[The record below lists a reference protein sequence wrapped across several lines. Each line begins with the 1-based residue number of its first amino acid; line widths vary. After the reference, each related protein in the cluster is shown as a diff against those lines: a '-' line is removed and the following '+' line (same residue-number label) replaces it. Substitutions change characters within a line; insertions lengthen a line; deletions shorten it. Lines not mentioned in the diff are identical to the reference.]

1 MRKNT
6 IILILLLISVLVFNL
21 NAEGSLDGKELF
33 EKAKIKL
40 FDRNWSSALKYLN
53 EYIENYQNEKFYKK
67 SLFYRGKCFEELKK
81 YKKALGS
88 YENYSKVSDN
98 KNLYEEANIAII
110 DISFKLSK
118 NRNNYYIQKIV
129 DYLDNSEKTIRY
141 YAAFKLSYFKNR
153 KSTKASIP
161 VLKNIIRKEK
171 DLELVDRAKLALMRI
186 DPKHLKSVNKT
197 MDIANKNLNI
207 RIFDKKENKET
218 LSLNI
223 PFMLAKLAL
232 EALPD
237 EEKKLLKNKGYSI
250 DSILKKIINT
260 GELFK
265 FEVEDIII
273 KIWIE

>member
-1 MRKNT
+1 MKKNT
-6 IILILLLISVLVFNL
+6 IILILLLMSVLAFNL
-21 NAEGSLDGKELF
+21 YAEGSLAGKELF

-53 EYIENYQNEKFYKK
+53 EYIENYQNERFFKK

-81 YKKALGS
+81 YQEALDS

-98 KNLYEEANIAII
+98 QNLYEEANIAII
-110 DISFKLSK
+110 DISFKLSENK
-118 NRNNYYIQKIV
+118 KRYYIQKISE
-129 DYLDNSEKTIRY
+129 YLKNTKKIIRY
-141 YAAFKLSYFKNR
+141 YAAFKLSYLKN
-153 KSTKASIP
+153 KKYAKASLP
-161 VLKNIIRKEK
+161 VLNNIIKKEK
-171 DLELVDRAKLALMRI
+171 DHELVDRAKLALMRI
-186 DPKHLKSVNKT
+186 NPKYLKSVSKKQ
-197 MDIANKNLNI
+197 MSDKNLNI
-207 RIFDKKENKET
+207 KIYDKKKKKET
-218 LSLNI
+218 LSLSI
-223 PFMLAKLAL
+223 PFLLAKLAL

-250 DSILKKIINT
+250 DSILEKIINS